1 MDKKKTL
8 LVGRFQCGPIF
19 LENFT
24 KIDPTREQRFCRVVE
39 KKRNKEINKTKM
51 LLKNLNGIQTI

>member
-19 LENFT
+19 PENFT

-39 KKRNKEINKTKM
+39 KKKKQGNKRNKNAT
-51 LLKNLNGIQTI
+51 